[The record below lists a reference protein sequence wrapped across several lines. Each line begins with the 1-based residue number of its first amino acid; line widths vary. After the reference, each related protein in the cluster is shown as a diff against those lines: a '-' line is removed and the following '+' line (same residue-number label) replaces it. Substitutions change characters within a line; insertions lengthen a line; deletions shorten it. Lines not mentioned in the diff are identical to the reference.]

1 MSTPAQYRKKPV
13 VVEALQWTGDNAEDL
28 AEWATMP
35 CHGAIPG
42 SELICFMSMDDDEI
56 FDTVESMRYD
66 EFRAVGATAALWV
79 KRQPELAADQ
89 GRGVG
94 RQGPAGLLPGRGRR
108 VRRDLRAGPVRNS
121 GMNPHTAA
129 LY

>member
-1 MSTPAQYRKKPV
+1 MSTPAKYRKKPV

-79 KRQPELAADQ
+79 NANQSWLPIKDGEWVVKDRLGFYPVEDGVFAETYEL
-89 GRGVG
+89 V
-94 RQGPAGLLPGRGRR
+94 P
-108 VRRDLRAGPVRNS
+108 
-121 GMNPHTAA
+121 
-129 LY
+129 